1 VTAHGRDAGWRE
13 LFLTVFARSRNAMLL
28 LDHERRIVD
37 VNRALL
43 ELGDYTRAQLV
54 GRRIDLFLDPKEWRS
69 IEPEWQA
76 FRRRGDFLGE
86 RCVVR
91 ADGSRVRLQYAA
103 RWATVSGR
111 NLALY
116 VALEAEVRAPRL
128 APDREMLSR
137 PLSPRE
143 LEVVGHVAMGL
154 RAHEIADELGIAPST
169 VRAHLRNA
177 MKAVGAR
184 SQAQLVAIAC
194 ERGLIHPGAVAAA
207 AARQI

>member
-1 VTAHGRDAGWRE
+1 MTASGRDAGWRA
-13 LFLTVFARSRNAMLL
+13 LFWTVFAWSRNAMLL
-28 LDHERRIVD
+28 LDEDRRVVD

-43 ELGDYTRAQLV
+43 ELTGHRREEMV
-54 GRRIDLFLDPKEWRS
+54 GRRLDLFLEPDEWATLDG
-69 IEPEWQA
+69 EWHA

-86 RCVVR
+86 RCMVR
-91 ADGSRVRLQYAA
+91 ADGGHVRLQYAA
-103 RWATVSGR
+103 RWAVVDRR

-116 VALEAEVRAPRL
+116 VALETDASPPPARAD
-128 APDREMLSR
+128 AAGASSR

-143 LEVVGHVAMGL
+143 LEVVGAIAMGM

-169 VRAHLRNA
+169 VRSHVRNA

-194 ERGLIHPGAVAAA
+194 ERGLIGAGTVA